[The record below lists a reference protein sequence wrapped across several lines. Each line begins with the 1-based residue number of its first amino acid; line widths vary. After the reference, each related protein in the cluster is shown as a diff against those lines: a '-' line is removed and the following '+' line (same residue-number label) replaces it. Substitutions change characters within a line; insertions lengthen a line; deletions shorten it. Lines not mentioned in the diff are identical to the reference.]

1 MPICT
6 CNTSVFGTSASIMG
20 SELQP
25 PALRFAP
32 APCCRGFLM
41 YRLAGS
47 GVHKKHNTHQSTS
60 GPLPCTIEAIIRSGT
75 GTHPPARPDL
85 FHPTSGNWNSPKF
98 GCTIVHSPCPGGG
111 GCSSE
116 ANFFNCFLL
125 RVSLSGWGKT
135 CTKNQDYVH
144 VSRQRPATGSRG
156 REGLPSPIKGQE
168 LRGRR
173 ETLKDEMSSTTD

>member
-75 GTHPPARPDL
+75 GTHPPARPTRPFSPNVGEEEFCEL
-85 FHPTSGNWNSPKF
+85 RLLGILGSWTSTFRSSPKF
-98 GCTIVHSPCPGGG
+98 AKENALNG
-111 GCSSE
+111 
-116 ANFFNCFLL
+116 
-125 RVSLSGWGKT
+125 
-135 CTKNQDYVH
+135 TKFI
-144 VSRQRPATGSRG
+144 R
-156 REGLPSPIKGQE
+156 
-168 LRGRR
+168 
-173 ETLKDEMSSTTD
+173 